1 MGEEEAMDL
10 GYAGLLTDEKEWL
23 RFKKKLDYAE
33 LEKEIKVQILFIHYF
48 PPLFVTNK

>member
-23 RFKKKLDYAE
+23 RFKKKTGLC
-33 LEKEIKVQILFIHYF
+33 
-48 PPLFVTNK
+48 